1 LTKRITVMLDDDVD
15 KKIRHLQAK
24 IIQQTQ
30 TSYSFSKA
38 INDVLKGKL

>member
-1 LTKRITVMLDDDVD
+1 MVKRITVMLDDVA

-24 IIQQTQ
+24 TIQHTH

-38 INDVLKGKL
+38 INELLKEKL